1 MRIAASLISAVLL
14 AAAAPTSAQ
23 PVQQD
28 PAALLA
34 AEREA
39 MQAFAWMD
47 GEWRGVAVTQTPGG
61 EHRVIH
67 TERIG
72 PLLGGSV
79 RLVEGRSYRADGS
92 TGFNALAMLS
102 FDPTTKTYRMTSHAD
117 GRYGSFAI
125 APNATGYTWQ
135 IPAGPMTIRYT
146 ASLKDGVWTE
156 IGERLTDAKPP
167 VPFFRMELRRIGE
180 SGWPADGSVAPH

>member
-1 MRIAASLISAVLL
+1 MRIATGLSGAILL
-14 AAAAPTSAQ
+14 AVTVPSSAQ

-28 PAALLA
+28 PGGLLA

-47 GEWRGVAVTQTPGG
+47 GEWRGIAVTQTPGG
-61 EHRVIH
+61 EHRVTH

-72 PLLGGSV
+72 PLLGGSI

-102 FDPTTKTYRMTSHAD
+102 FDPMAKTYRMTSHAD

-125 APNATGYTWQ
+125 APNATGYVWQ

-146 ASLKDGVWTE
+146 ATLHDGVWTE
-156 IGERLTDAKPP
+156 IGERLVDTKPP
-167 VPFFRMELRRIGE
+167 VPFFRMELRRVGD
-180 SGWPADGSVAPH
+180 SGWPAEGSVAPN